1 MEYSFDPLISTSSE
15 ILILGSLPGVKSLRE
30 EEYYAHPQNRF
41 WKIMFA
47 IYDTAYSNDYKSK
60 CSLLLAH
67 RIALWDVLKCADR
80 TGSSDSNI
88 KNQVPNDIPGLL
100 SNYPN
105 IKFILFNGNFSLT
118 CFKKYFGE
126 PVLPYSLL
134 LSTSPALAGRDKE
147 RFEMWKKAV
156 STGRVLS

>member
-1 MEYSFDPLISTSSE
+1 M
-15 ILILGSLPGVKSLRE
+15 
-30 EEYYAHPQNRF
+30 
-41 WKIMFA
+41 

-156 STGRVLS
+156 STGRVLSWLPFPSTAPYLRGRLYKNLINHSYFNASIGSSSDAFQAG